1 MSSLREVR
9 VQTGAPATHSPF
21 FIVGSGRSGSTLL
34 RVMLSCHSRLN
45 IPPETWFLIPLVRQF
60 RTDRPLGADDI
71 ERAVS
76 TITGAWSWPDM
87 KLDTLE
93 FQRRVGQLTEPYLR
107 DLVEV
112 VYRCHLEAE
121 GKVRWGDKTPAYIE
135 IVPELLSMYP
145 QAQFIHVIRDGRDVA
160 KSTQATGW
168 RGRWLHDN
176 TRTWTEALEHH
187 ARWAQMGFR
196 ERILA
201 IRYEDL
207 VLTTEVTLRNV
218 CRFLGE
224 QYESQMLSW
233 QGQVDEQI
241 PARERMYHSKLKLKI
256 GSEGVA
262 RWKREMSARE
272 AFVAEAFMG
281 ANLTRLGY
289 ERRYPSRL
297 WSPAFALTRFYCR
310 TVLPALHF
318 HHRAA
323 RSVRKRLGLRL
334 ESS

>member
-1 MSSLREVR
+1 M
-9 VQTGAPATHSPF
+9 QTGVPATPAPF

-34 RVMLSCHSRLN
+34 RMMLSCHSRLN
-45 IPPETWFLIPLVRQF
+45 IPPETWFLIPLVRRF
-60 RTDRPLGADDI
+60 RTDHPLRADEI
-71 ERAVS
+71 EGAVS
-76 TITGAWSWPDM
+76 IITGAWSWPDM
-87 KLDTLE
+87 KLDALE
-93 FQRRVGQLTEPYLR
+93 FQRRVAQLTEPNLR

-135 IVPELLSMYP
+135 IVPELVSMYP
-145 QAQFIHVIRDGRDVA
+145 KAQFIHVIRDGRDVA

-176 TRTWTEALEHH
+176 TRAWTEALEHH
-187 ARWAQMGFR
+187 VRWARSGFH

-207 VLTTEVTLRNV
+207 VLATEATLRNV

-233 QGQVDEQI
+233 EEKVDQQI

-281 ANLTRLGY
+281 ADLTRLGY

-310 TVLPALHF
+310 RVLPALQF
-318 HHRAA
+318 HNRAA